1 MTTSLFLCA
10 AVIGNFSGFDLGPA
24 PRIFTKLLKFQC
36 HYLLRKFAINKPENR
51 GLKMAKETL
60 INSYINLNVNYSN
73 LTRSKIKEIDFKLQ
87 KQDCQPQTSTIGSN
101 HSGQYSMFNSPAGS
115 TSIFTDEVSAA
126 AINPS
131 TESQL
136 VFQIYNL
143 FQSGLNTKVTMVGQ
157 QLRYFSWELNYD
169 PAIKTVVIDNHADW
183 NIL

>member
-1 MTTSLFLCA
+1 
-10 AVIGNFSGFDLGPA
+10 
-24 PRIFTKLLKFQC
+24 
-36 HYLLRKFAINKPENR
+36 
-51 GLKMAKETL
+51 
-60 INSYINLNVNYSN
+60 
-73 LTRSKIKEIDFKLQ
+73 
-87 KQDCQPQTSTIGSN
+87 
-101 HSGQYSMFNSPAGS
+101 MFNSPAGS

-169 PAIKTVVIDNHADW
+169 PAIKTVVIDNYADW